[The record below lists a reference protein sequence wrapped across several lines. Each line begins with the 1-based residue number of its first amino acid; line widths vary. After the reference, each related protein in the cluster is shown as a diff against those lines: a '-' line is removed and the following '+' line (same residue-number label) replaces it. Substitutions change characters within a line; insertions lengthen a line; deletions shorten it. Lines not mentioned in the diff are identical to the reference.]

1 MKHIAVIGG
10 GASGLSAAI
19 AAAECGAQVTVL
31 ERLPRVGKKILLTGN
46 GRCNLG
52 TRDYAPEQFA
62 ARFHGSFPAARNL
75 LAEFD
80 ADAYF
85 RRFGLL
91 TRTDS
96 AGRMYP
102 YSNTAAS
109 VLDALRFAAEQRGV
123 EFRCGMQVT
132 DLRRKGDVWQI
143 ICGNTSVSADAVIAA
158 AGGSAAPACG
168 TDGNLLPVLQKLGHS
183 IVPALPALC
192 PVPTDAARVKPL
204 AGMRVQAAVTA
215 MLHGKALKTERGE
228 VQFTAGALSGIC
240 VFNLSRLAA
249 IHGSDMEL
257 SLDLLPDLDA
267 AQAADYLR
275 MLMQQRGRLA
285 GNELLTGVLPRRVGE
300 TLLKQ
305 ICGKI
310 SGEAHTLLRAG
321 ADIQRLCT
329 LLKDWRFPVAGT
341 AAFTQ
346 AQVTA
351 GGVSG
356 RSLRNDLSSRI
367 VPELYFCGEL
377 IDIDGDC
384 GGYNLM
390 WAWCSGDFAGRRACG
405 CNSAQLRSR

>member
-1 MKHIAVIGG
+1 MKRVAVIGG

-75 LAEFD
+75 LADFD
-80 ADAYF
+80 AEAYF

-109 VLDALRFAAEQRGV
+109 VLDALRFAAEQRGA
-123 EFRCGMQVT
+123 EFRCEMQVT
-132 DLRRKGDVWQI
+132 DLRRRDGVWQI
-143 ICGNTSVSADAVIAA
+143 LCGDTCISADAVIAA
-158 AGGSAAPACG
+158 AGGSASPACG
-168 TDGNLLPVLQKLGHS
+168 TDGNLLPVLERLGHQ

-192 PVPTDAARVKPL
+192 PIPTDAARVKPL

-215 MLHGKALKTERGE
+215 MLHGKPLKAERGE
-228 VQFTAGALSGIC
+228 VQFTASALSGIC
-240 VFNLSRLAA
+240 IFNLSRLAA
-249 IHGSDMEL
+249 IHGRELEL

-275 MLMQQRGRLA
+275 MLLAQRGYLA

-300 TLLKQ
+300 AVLKQ

-310 SGEAHTLLRAG
+310 SGEAYTLLP
-321 ADIQRLCT
+321 ADADVQKLCK
-329 LLKDWRFPVAGT
+329 LLKDWRFPVTGT

-356 RSLRNDLSSRI
+356 RSLRGDLSSRI

-384 GGYNLM
+384 GGHNLM
-390 WAWCSGDFAGRRACG
+390 WAWCSGDHAGRCACG
-405 CNSAQLRSR
+405 AVPKKRQTR